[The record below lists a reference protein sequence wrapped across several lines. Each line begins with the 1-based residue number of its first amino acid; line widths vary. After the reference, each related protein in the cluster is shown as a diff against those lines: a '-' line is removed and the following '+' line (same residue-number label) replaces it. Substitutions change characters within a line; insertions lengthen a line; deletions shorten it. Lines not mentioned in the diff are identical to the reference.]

1 MLPVLSR
8 SIGAAVIAV
17 LAVGVAAQVYDT
29 AALQKFRAGR
39 ETTLKQDNNWLT
51 VAGLHFLS
59 QGENRVGR
67 DGTNDIVLD
76 FPDVP
81 GELGVVSLQGRQVS
95 IRAMPGQTLQ
105 VNGQPVTEAALNL
118 SGQGKPADT
127 VTVGRVIFFAHFSG
141 PRLAIRVRNLDSPI
155 RTGFTG
161 LKWFDPDP
169 SYRVSARYTPY
180 AQPKVIELPNILG
193 DLEPFTAIGTVAFSV
208 GGQSHNME
216 AWRSGQRMWLVF
228 RDLTSG
234 RTTYPSARFLYCPMP
249 AAGDFMLDFN
259 YAENPPCAYNPYT
272 TCPLPPPQNRL
283 KVAIAAGEQTYQP
296 AAKISSQR

>member
-1 MLPVLSR
+1 MLLALSR
-8 SIGAAVIAV
+8 SLVIALV
-17 LAVGVAAQVYDT
+17 ALCWAGVSAQGYDT
-29 AALQKFRAGR
+29 AALLKLRADR
-39 ETTLKQDNNWLT
+39 ETTLKQDNSWLT

-59 QGENRVGR
+59 QGENRIGR

-76 FPDVP
+76 FPGVP

-105 VNGQPVTEAALNL
+105 VNGQPVAAAALNL

-141 PRLAIRVRNLDSPI
+141 PRMALRVRNLDSPI

-169 SYRVSARYTPY
+169 SFRVSARYTPY
-180 AQPKVIELPNILG
+180 PQAKVIELPNILG
-193 DLEPFTAIGTVAFSV
+193 DLEPFTAIGTVAFSL

-216 AWRSGQRMWLVF
+216 AWRSGQRLWLVF
-228 RDLTSG
+228 RDLTSR

-249 AAGDFMLDFN
+249 AAGDFTLDFN

-283 KVAIAAGEQTYQP
+283 KVQVAAGEKIYQP
-296 AAKISSQR
+296 AATSSQR